1 LRDPH
6 SEAETTIIPAVG
18 GTWRRTGRL
27 DHGQPSP
34 DDADTVTLPV
44 VSDGD
49 SSGPSLGKASGGMI
63 VATIVSKITGLARLL
78 AISWVL
84 GLSAVSDAYNAA
96 NSLPNQVYELL
107 VGGVLTTVMVPV
119 LVRARKDDSDGG
131 EAYTQRLLSM
141 ATVALLIVTV
151 LAVIATPLLT
161 ALVVND
167 STGRSDPAL
176 ATALAY
182 LLLPQIL
189 FYGITALFSAVLN
202 SRQVFAVTAWAP
214 VVNNVVTLATFTLYA
229 LLPGEMTLN
238 PARMDDAHLLVLGIG
253 STLGVVLQALVLIPS
268 VFRAGFRLRWRWGWD
283 RRLSEFGGLVLW
295 SLGYAVLAQIG
306 VIVVSNVATAH
317 VGFAIY
323 QTVWQLNHFP
333 YAVIGFSLIT
343 AILPRMS
350 RAAAEHRTA
359 DVVDDLSLANRL
371 CTVTM
376 LPLSALMTV
385 LGTPMGIALFSEGKG
400 GSDAER
406 LGIAL
411 AVAAFGVLPYAV
423 TLIQLRVFYA
433 MNDARTPT
441 LIMLV
446 MMAAKIA
453 LSLLAPSVLPFDDVV
468 YGLNFADSLCFVV
481 GWLVGE
487 VWLRARLGPLGSGR
501 LLRTFGKTLLASV
514 AAGAAAFA
522 VRSLISSLVPSAM
535 AAAWLSLLLGGLI
548 GAGVAVGALLVLRT
562 QELQVAMARFG
573 SVLGR
578 R

>member
-18 GTWRRTGRL
+18 GTWRRTGKL
-27 DHGQPSP
+27 DHGQPPP
-34 DDADTVTLPV
+34 DEADTVILPV

-151 LAVIATPLLT
+151 LAVIAAPLLT

-214 VVNNVVTLATFTLYA
+214 VLNNVVTLATFTVYA

-238 PARMDDAHLLVLGIG
+238 PVRMDDAHLLVLGIG

-268 VFRAGFRLRWRWGWD
+268 VFRSGFRLRWRWGWD

-295 SLGYAVLAQIG
+295 SLGYALLAQIG

-323 QTVWQLNHFP
+323 QTVWQLMHMP

-350 RAAAEHRTA
+350 QAAAEHRTT

-441 LIMLV
+441 LIMLF
-446 MMAAKIA
+446 MMAVKVA
-453 LSLLAPSVLPFDDVV
+453 LSLLAPSVLPFDAVV

-487 VWLRARLGPLGSGR
+487 VWLKARLGPLASGR
-501 LLRTFGKTLLASV
+501 LLRTLGKTLLASV

-522 VRSLISSLVPSAM
+522 VRALISSLVPSAM

-573 SVLGR
+573 GVLGR